1 MTQSRWRSLLRT
13 RFSLQTDKA
22 GNAEIERRIREGVEL
37 KGATPWI
44 LMFAIFVASI
54 GLNVNSTAVI
64 IGAMLISPL
73 MGPIM
78 GIGHG
83 LAVYDFDLLKK
94 SFTNLAIA
102 TAISLLVSALYF
114 LVTPLADAQSELLA
128 RTSPNLWDV
137 LIAFV
142 GGLAGIVGATR
153 AERSNVIPGVAIA
166 TALMPPLCTAGYG
179 LGTGQWGY
187 FGGAIYLYAINC
199 VFIAVATIAGLR
211 LLHFPHHSLVD
222 DAVARKL
229 RVALWVT
236 TLVTALPAAYLG
248 AALVK
253 DEVFRNAATRFV
265 YREFVFPNVYIASA
279 KVDPSERSIDVSL
292 IGEPLSSDQ
301 VQQIESRLAINGMP
315 EAKIRVHQAREGGKL
330 DLSALKASLLGDLY
344 KESQEEQR
352 QKDSEII
359 QLRKDLAHY
368 GQGLAQADDLAA
380 ELRVQLPSLK
390 ELMISHGYRYA
401 ANSERQPLMHLTLF
415 VNQTLSEAEK
425 GRLLAWLKLRL
436 KTEAI
441 YMNVEVLA
449 PAKASKTKKH

>member
-1 MTQSRWRSLLRT
+1 MTQNRWRALLRA

-22 GNAEIERRIREGVEL
+22 DNAEIERRIREGVEL

-83 LAVYDFDLLKK
+83 LAVYDFDLVKK
-94 SFTNLAIA
+94 SFSNLAIA
-102 TAISLLVSALYF
+102 TVISLLVSALYF

-187 FGGAIYLYAINC
+187 FAGAIYLYAINC
-199 VFIAVATIAGLR
+199 VFIAVATITGLR

-236 TLVTALPAAYLG
+236 ALVTALPAAYLG
-248 AALVK
+248 AGLVK
-253 DEVFRNAATRFV
+253 DELFRNAANRFV

-279 KVDPSERSIDVSL
+279 KVDPAERSIDVSL
-292 IGEPLSSDQ
+292 IGEPLTPEQ
-301 VQQIESRLAINGMP
+301 LQQIESRLAVNGMP
-315 EAKIRVHQAREGGKL
+315 GASIRVHQAKEGSKL
-330 DLSALKASLLGDLY
+330 DLSALKASLLSDLY
-344 KESQEEQR
+344 KESQEAQR
-352 QKDSEII
+352 QKDVEIA
-359 QLRKDLAHY
+359 QLRQDLQRK
-368 GQGLAQADDLAA
+368 GQGLALADDLAA
-380 ELRVQLPSLK
+380 ELRVQLPGFK
-390 ELMISHGYRYA
+390 EVLISQGYRYA
-401 ANSERQPLMHLTLF
+401 GSGERQPLTHLTLLLD
-415 VNQTLSEAEK
+415 QALPEAEK
-425 GRLLAWLKLRL
+425 ARLLAWLKLRL
-436 KTEAI
+436 KSEAVHLSI
-441 YMNVEVLA
+441 EA
-449 PAKASKTKKH
+449 PAPVKASQTKRR